1 MKIFLGPG
9 GNCLSAKETGTVGS
23 FNRIKE
29 LGLNSQEIEFVR
41 KVYLTEKTAPE
52 IANKSK
58 ELGISLTTHSPY
70 AINLCSTAKNIVEAS
85 KRMII
90 EALKMSE
97 MIGAGCAAT
106 HIAYYSGLTP
116 EQATETLKRNIG
128 DILDKMKQMEI
139 RNVKLGIETMG
150 KESQF
155 GSLDEVIN
163 LCKEVKGI
171 VPYIDWCHIFV
182 RNNGKID
189 YPEIFDK
196 LKVLKLDHIYSH
208 FSNSKYNVNTKKF
221 MDVHVPIDSHPPFEP
236 LAIEILKRKVDI
248 SIVSESP
255 VLELDSLKMKK
266 IFERLGHRF

>member
-9 GNCLSAKETGTVGS
+9 GNCVSAKDRTTLGS
-23 FNRIKE
+23 FNRIAE

-52 IANKSK
+52 IGNKAK

-70 AINLCSTAKNIVEAS
+70 AINLCSNAKSTVEAS
-85 KRMII
+85 KRMIV
-90 EALKMSE
+90 ETLKISE

-106 HIAYYSGLTP
+106 HIAYYSGLKP
-116 EQATETLKRNIG
+116 EQAIETLKGNIG
-128 DILDKMKQMEI
+128 DILDKAKQI
-139 RNVKLGIETMG
+139 GIKNIKLGIETMA

-155 GSLDEVIN
+155 GTLDEVIA

-171 VPYIDWCHIFV
+171 VPYVDWCHVFV
-182 RNNGKID
+182 RNNGSTE
-189 YPEIFDK
+189 YSEIFEK
-196 LKVLKLDHIYSH
+196 LKVLKLDHMYSH

-221 MDVHVPIDSHPPFEP
+221 VDVHVPINSHPPFEP
-236 LAIEILKRKVDI
+236 LAKEILKRKIDI

-255 VLELDSLKMKK
+255 VLELDSLKMVKVFQK
-266 IFERLGHRF
+266 IGYSF